1 MDGYLGLLKASY
13 YKERQN
19 LEGMWIFNQD
29 GKLKFLALQKEM
41 LDKAK
46 DSLSISQMLGR
57 GDITEDIK
65 ENLLRDREKS
75 ERIEKYLNKAIVSGF
90 LDIEKKEES
99 ELNNSRYS
107 CEDYAQ
113 YMLQLEKV
121 NALESELE
129 NNHLFPGEV
138 YEEQKVIVEGKN
150 KTGGEV

>member
-1 MDGYLGLLKASY
+1 MDGYLELLKESY
-13 YKERQN
+13 FKERKN
-19 LEGMWIFNQD
+19 LEQMWIFNQD